1 MRLPEVRIRERYDFY
16 RGYWEGL
23 MYAKNSKNPDDLDSK
38 MREIQAK
45 IDELKFVLNLI
56 EEEQAAAAEAS
67 SEAVA
72 QGGWPK

>member
-1 MRLPEVRIRERYDFY
+1 MKLPEVRIRERYDFY

-38 MREIQAK
+38 MRETQAK

-56 EEEQAAAAEAS
+56 EEEEQAAGEAS
-67 SEAVA
+67 SQAAE
-72 QGGWPK
+72 GGWPK